1 MALHIS
7 SDQVVDYLLSATS
20 ISVDGQV
27 YKTFSKDSDSFIIGP
42 VKLPLTYFDIGG
54 LNSTM
59 IILMDYDKKLRKVM
73 ALGKDG
79 LVIPFPEWT
88 TEPYDPEKVRNRHL
102 LKRD

>member
-1 MALHIS
+1 
-7 SDQVVDYLLSATS
+7 
-20 ISVDGQV
+20 
-27 YKTFSKDSDSFIIGP
+27 
-42 VKLPLTYFDIGG
+42 
-54 LNSTM
+54 
-59 IILMDYDKKLRKVM
+59 MDYDKKLRKVM